1 MFDKGKAPISDAPP
15 AAVSAQILMAL
26 MDRIDT
32 LTAQVADLTIAR
44 SAPGNPRVSVEDEEK
59 DEKLN
64 DADAAENKSVDE
76 DDEDTVVVAAD
87 PAQGSNVSGP
97 SSSGTPEENPH
108 FLTCPSCQ
116 HRFPPP
122 PPRENWYVV
131 TRGTQVGIFTDWNV
145 AAHHVVGVK
154 GAVFKRYST
163 RAEAE
168 AAFNA
173 ALANGFVQV
182 IA

>member
-1 MFDKGKAPISDAPP
+1 MFDKGKAPVSDTPP

-32 LTAQVADLTIAR
+32 LTAQVADLTIGR
-44 SAPGNPRVSVEDEEK
+44 SAPDSARVSSEDEGK
-59 DEKLN
+59 DEKSN

-76 DDEDTVVVAAD
+76 DDDDTVVVAAN
-87 PAQGSNVSGP
+87 PGQGSDVSGP
-97 SSSGTPEENPH
+97 SSSATPENPH

-145 AAHHVVGVK
+145 VARHVVGVK
-154 GAVFKRYST
+154 GAVFKRYGT
-163 RAEAE
+163 RTEAE

>member
-1 MFDKGKAPISDAPP
+1 MFDKAKAPVSDTPP
-15 AAVSAQILMAL
+15 AAISTQILMAL

-32 LTAQVADLTIAR
+32 LTAQVADLTLAR
-44 SAPGNPRVSVEDEEK
+44 SAPGNPVSTEDEEK
-59 DEKLN
+59 DEKSN
-64 DADAAENKSVDE
+64 DADTAENKSVDE
-76 DDEDTVVVAAD
+76 DDDDTVVVATN

-97 SSSGTPEENPH
+97 GSSAIPEENPH

-145 AAHHVVGVK
+145 VARHVVGVK
-154 GAVFKRYST
+154 GAVFKRYGT

-173 ALANGFVQV
+173 ALATGFVQV